1 MLDDKEGRIRAIG
14 VWHGTRAADATQRSV
29 PRRRWG
35 DQEIG
40 HQAAKLE
47 GDKRQKAQALEGF
60 RFWPTTLSNWS
71 VANVCFSGALYF
83 YRTVVFTILLDLP

>member
-40 HQAAKLE
+40 RQAAKLE

-60 RFWPTTLSNWS
+60 RFWPFSSLRALDTDVRLPAYE
-71 VANVCFSGALYF
+71 VAFPSQQGE
-83 YRTVVFTILLDLP
+83 

>member
-60 RFWPTTLSNWS
+60 RFWPIVSAKERDLSGR
-71 VANVCFSGALYF
+71 F
-83 YRTVVFTILLDLP
+83 LLRCGI